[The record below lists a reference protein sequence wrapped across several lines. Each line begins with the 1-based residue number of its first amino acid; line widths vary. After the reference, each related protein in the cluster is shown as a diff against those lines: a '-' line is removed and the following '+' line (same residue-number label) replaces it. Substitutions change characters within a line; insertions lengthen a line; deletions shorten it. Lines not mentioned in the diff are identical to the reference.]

1 MLTEMKIYLESK
13 YPDGSSGTQQFTLE
27 MLAVMHDEFHELLN
41 YVDKQAWLKGCKEA
55 QELHN
60 KLQLPGCDRW
70 FITDD
75 GREIKDLKEIKPKH

>member
-1 MLTEMKIYLESK
+1 MPTEMKIYLE
-13 YPDGSSGTQQFTLE
+13 TQTPCGDQTSEFTLE
-27 MLAVMHDEFHELLN
+27 MLAVMYDEFHELLD

>member
-1 MLTEMKIYLESK
+1 MKIYLET
-13 YPDGSSGTQQFTLE
+13 PRGDGSSQTSEFTLE
-27 MLAVMHDEFHELLN
+27 MLAVMYDEFHELLN
-41 YVDKQAWLKGCKEA
+41 YVDKQARMKDCKEA

-70 FITDD
+70 FITND